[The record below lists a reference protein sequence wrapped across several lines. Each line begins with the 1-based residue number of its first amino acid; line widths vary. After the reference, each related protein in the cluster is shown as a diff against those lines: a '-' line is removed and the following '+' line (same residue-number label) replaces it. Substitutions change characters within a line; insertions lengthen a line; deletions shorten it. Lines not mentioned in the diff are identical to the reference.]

1 MDSISSAGNGLNIL
15 QSASSAINRAVAA
28 LSRDATTVAS
38 SSIDN
43 VSELLPALIDSR
55 QQLLYTKAAARLMET
70 ANEMMGSLLDARA

>member
-1 MDSISSAGNGLNIL
+1 MDSIPATGNPLNIL
-15 QSASSAINRAVAA
+15 QSASSGINRAVAA
-28 LSRDATTVAS
+28 VSRDATTVAS

-70 ANEMMGSLLDARA
+70 ADKMMGSLLDVQA